1 MENEKGFTLIE
12 VVASIVI
19 LTLLLTSFLS
29 LLLVAAKSTQVSKEI
44 IDYTLVAQTEVEK
57 VYQAA
62 QNASKSD
69 DQTILVADLDYR
81 LSVDQGSRVIYEKT
95 TEQAFIQLTL
105 SDYEDNSVL
114 NETLSGLKVEVLS
127 LEDSSEGA
135 QMESIIE
142 WGKNH
147 E

>member
-44 IDYTLVAQTEVEK
+44 IDYTLVAQTEVET

-62 QNASKSD
+62 QKALKSNH
-69 DQTILVADLDYR
+69 QTILIDELEYR
-81 LSVDQGSRVIYEKT
+81 LSVDQGNRVIYEKT

-114 NETLSGLKVEVLS
+114 NETLSGLKVEVSS

-135 QMESIIE
+135 QIESIIE